1 VLAVGGSAQHP
12 AVVDEKIGDVSCNSA
27 AGDTS
32 VTACQLIEAFYGW
45 LVKPSADG
53 IMVAVGGPDE

>member
-1 VLAVGGSAQHP
+1 
-12 AVVDEKIGDVSCNSA
+12 VVDEKIGDVSCNSA
-27 AGDTS
+27 AGGTS